1 MLAAPA
7 VMRMV
12 PAVLC
17 RPQWRCLPSPV
28 RCLPRPPPRLSVPPT
43 PLRTVSSSYS
53 MTSPPRAKSTCKGR
67 ATVYLGADAQQPSC
81 PGTASDG
88 SPYTAPSPAPAPL
101 PPEHRAAH
109 GGCYWEAHPSECLSI
124 QPGSAG
130 FVIVAGLAV
139 PDSVPR
145 KNRTERAWQHSS
157 SPFCAEACPLKD
169 ALCCGTGPARAEVC
183 NIETFR
189 PPTFPPGDPAP
200 WYPPTP
206 LYKLRA

>member
-1 MLAAPA
+1 MLAASA

-28 RCLPRPPPRLSVPPT
+28 RCLPRSPPLLSVPPT

-67 ATVYLGADAQQPSC
+67 ATVYLGADAQQSSC

-88 SPYTAPSPAPAPL
+88 SPYTAPSPAPAPAPAPL

-139 PDSVPR
+139 PDSQVFL
-145 KNRTERAWQHSS
+145 ERIGRRGLGST
-157 SPFCAEACPLKD
+157 PPL
-169 ALCCGTGPARAEVC
+169 PSVQRH
-183 NIETFR
+183 
-189 PPTFPPGDPAP
+189 AP
-200 WYPPTP
+200 
-206 LYKLRA
+206 